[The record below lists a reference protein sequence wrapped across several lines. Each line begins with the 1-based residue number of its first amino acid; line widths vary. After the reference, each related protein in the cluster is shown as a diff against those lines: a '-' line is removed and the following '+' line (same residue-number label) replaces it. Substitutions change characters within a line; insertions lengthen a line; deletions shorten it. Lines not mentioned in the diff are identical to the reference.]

1 MLGPTAQLVALA
13 CYFNGHARGMAVA
26 PFFPTNST
34 CQSCESIHFLRQ
46 QTLLLGQPPVW
57 NVLEKTPDE
66 WFAREV
72 RPGRNAR
79 LVYQRVDDPRFPSR
93 LSAGFAG
100 GGGRWLLALRARGR
114 SDLWE
119 AFWEVGDQQRANQRN
134 RRVRYCLVAENV
146 KQEMPKLR
154 AVEALFPEFRRNLG
168 DLLAFAEEQDLDGFA
183 GCFRKAIKCLS
194 ANDPFA
200 EVYHKDLA
208 PFGFLILPERQLL
221 AACQAAWVFG
231 GMGSWNDMTFDGKE
245 QVRYE
250 RLSASLL
257 ALLNE
262 GICVSTNSAAV
273 RGR

>member
-1 MLGPTAQLVALA
+1 MSV
-13 CYFNGHARGMAVA
+13 N
-26 PFFPTNST
+26 PFFPANST
-34 CQSCESIHFLRQ
+34 CQFCESIQFLRQ
-46 QTLLLGQPPVW
+46 QTPLLGQPPVW
-57 NVLEKTPDE
+57 TVIENSPDE
-66 WFAREV
+66 WFAREA

-79 LVYQRVDDPRFPSR
+79 LVYQRADDPNFPRR
-93 LSAGFAG
+93 LTASFAG
-100 GGGRWLLALRARGR
+100 GGQWLLVLRARGR

-119 AFWEVGDQQRANQRN
+119 ASWEVGNQHAADRHTW
-134 RRVRYCLVAENV
+134 RVRYGLVAENL

-154 AVEALFPEFRRNLG
+154 TVEALFPELRRTLG
-168 DLLAFAEEQDLDGFA
+168 DVLAFAEEQQLDGFA
-183 GCFRKAIKCLS
+183 GSFRKAIKCLS

-208 PFGFLILPERQLL
+208 PVGFLILPERQLL

-231 GMGSWNDMTFDGKE
+231 GMGSWNDMGFDGKE

-250 RLSASLL
+250 RLSASLF

-262 GICVSTNSAAV
+262 GICVGTNSAAV

>member
-1 MLGPTAQLVALA
+1 MVGPTAQLVALA

-26 PFFPTNST
+26 PFFPANST

-46 QTLLLGQPPVW
+46 QTLLLGQSPVW

-66 WFAREV
+66 WFAREA

-79 LVYQRVDDPRFPSR
+79 IVCQRVDDPRFPER
-93 LSAGFAG
+93 LTAEFASA
-100 GGGRWLLALRARGR
+100 GGRWLLALRARGR

-119 AFWEVGDQQRANQRN
+119 ASWEFGNQRAAD
-134 RRVRYCLVAENV
+134 RRIWQVQYGLVAENL

-154 AVEALFPEFRRNLG
+154 TVEALFPELRRTLG
-168 DLLAFAEEQDLDGFA
+168 DILAFAEEQQLDEFA

-194 ANDPFA
+194 ATDPFA
-200 EVYHKDLA
+200 EVYLKDLA
-208 PFGFLILPERQLL
+208 PAGFLILPERQLL

-231 GMGSWNDMTFDGKE
+231 GMGSWNDTGFDGKE

-250 RLSASLL
+250 RLSASLF